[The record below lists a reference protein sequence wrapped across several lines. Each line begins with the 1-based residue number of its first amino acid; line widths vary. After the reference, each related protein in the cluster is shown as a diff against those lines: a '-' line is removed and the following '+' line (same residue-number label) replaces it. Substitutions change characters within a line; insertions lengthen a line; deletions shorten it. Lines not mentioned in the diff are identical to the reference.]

1 MNFPTVNTVTHAPY
15 LSIYSQ
21 CAPKIATKSRR
32 RYSRQSATVG
42 CRKVRR
48 LFTRHLHTPQSLLRT
63 PSQIKLIP
71 SYNSETDMAI
81 S

>member
-32 RYSRQSATVG
+32 RYSHQSATVG

-48 LFTRHLHTPQSLLRT
+48 LFAPVTSTHHSHYSVPRHR
-63 PSQIKLIP
+63 
-71 SYNSETDMAI
+71 
-81 S
+81 